1 MKSEDEWYPKW
12 VVVSKTLFCGIDVQ
26 DVVDRVI
33 YKTLPGELAAFLYR
47 VFRNGRFPKLME
59 NAANDHGF
67 SLDESDG
74 FSMPV
79 DAPDYDFDQPPHPE
93 TGHYPVFQPMG
104 SVFYYSMYYGLKN
117 EDFTIRLDHFLFIL
131 RVAGVFYA
139 EHVDPDFN
147 PWPYFKKFDQ
157 LLVKYA
163 EYIPNDK
170 APYPVPFPIIYD

>member
-12 VVVSKTLFCGIDVQ
+12 VVVSETLFCGIDVQ
-26 DVVDRVI
+26 DVGGHQT
-33 YKTLPGELAAFLYR
+33 YETLSGELAQFLLP
-47 VFRNGRFPKLME
+47 VFSEGKFPKLME
-59 NAANDHGF
+59 KAANDYGF
-67 SLDESDG
+67 ALDESDG
-74 FSMPV
+74 FSMPST
-79 DAPDYDFDQPPHPE
+79 APEYDFDQPPHPE

-104 SVFYYSMYYGLKN
+104 SVVYTSIYHGLKN
-117 EDFTIRLDHFLFIL
+117 ECFTIRLDHFLFIL

-139 EHVDPDFN
+139 EHVDPEFN

>member
-1 MKSEDEWYPKW
+1 MKSEDEWSENW
-12 VVVSKTLFCGIDVQ
+12 ESVSNILFSSIDVK
-26 DVVDRVI
+26 DIDGRA
-33 YKTLPGELAAFLYR
+33 YKYFSGELAEFLYK
-47 VFRNGRFPKLME
+47 VFGNGRFPQVIE
-59 NAANDHGF
+59 DAANNRGYCE
-67 SLDESDG
+67 DESDG
-74 FSMPV
+74 FNMPNS
-79 DAPDYDFDQPPHPE
+79 APQYDFDQPPHPE
-93 TGHYPVFQPMG
+93 TGHYPVGQPLG
-104 SVFYYSMYYGLKN
+104 TVCYCSFYHGLKN
-117 EDFTIRLDHFLFIL
+117 ECFTIRLDHFLFIL